1 MTTVPTGAGQVQEH
15 ETGSN
20 PGVAVDDLGVMTVE
34 ALVETFPWVDIDQQ
48 WFL

>member
-1 MTTVPTGAGQVQEH
+1 MKQDQWLRPC
-15 ETGSN
+15 GS
-20 PGVAVDDLGVMTVE
+20 GLAVEVLGVMTVE